1 MTMNRLFFVILLMA
15 LVSNCEKKNL
25 KQEEAEVDK
34 NNQKNS
40 VALTNDIEKGRTV
53 YFANC
58 VSCHNRNPKKPG
70 SIGPELYGVP
80 IYVLTQKIISGTY
93 PENYRPKKHS
103 KIMPLM
109 PHLNNKIT
117 NLHAFINSSST
128 LHLPTFVFF
137 GFKIFHLFVPF
148 FNVSSLSFTVLND

>member
-1 MTMNRLFFVILLMA
+1 MMNRLFFVILLMA

-25 KQEEAEVDK
+25 KQEEAKVDK

-58 VSCHNRNPKKPG
+58 VSCHNNNPKKPG
-70 SIGPELYGVP
+70 SIGPVVYRVP
-80 IYVLTQKIISGTY
+80 MDVLTQKIVSGKY
-93 PENYRPKKHS
+93 PENYRPKRTS

-109 PHLNNKIT
+109 PHLNSEIS
-117 NLHAFINSSST
+117 NLYAFINSS
-128 LHLPTFVFF
+128 
-137 GFKIFHLFVPF
+137 
-148 FNVSSLSFTVLND
+148 

>member
-58 VSCHNRNPKKPG
+58 VSCHNNNPKKPG
-70 SIGPELYGVP
+70 SIGPVVYGVP
-80 IYVLTQKIISGTY
+80 IDVLTQKIVSGKY
-93 PENYRPKKHS
+93 SENYRPKRTS

-109 PHLNNKIT
+109 LHLNSEIS
-117 NLHAFINSSST
+117 NLYAFINS
-128 LHLPTFVFF
+128 F
-137 GFKIFHLFVPF
+137 
-148 FNVSSLSFTVLND
+148 

>member
-1 MTMNRLFFVILLMA
+1 MTMNRLFFVILLMT

-58 VSCHNRNPKKPG
+58 VSCHNNNPKKPG
-70 SIGPELYGVP
+70 SIGPVVYGVP
-80 IYVLTQKIISGTY
+80 MDVLTQKIVSGKY
-93 PENYRPKKHS
+93 PENYRPKRTS

-109 PHLNNKIT
+109 THLNSEIS
-117 NLHAFINSSST
+117 NLYAFINS
-128 LHLPTFVFF
+128 F
-137 GFKIFHLFVPF
+137 
-148 FNVSSLSFTVLND
+148 